1 LKAHPVGIEEAAMLI
16 WIIIALILAFLTL
29 AEVAL
34 GFTIPFVALRSSALF
49 LVILGMA
56 YRIYIMQ
63 RMGEKEDMK
72 RRIKELEDK
81 AREETL
87 TV

>member
-1 LKAHPVGIEEAAMLI
+1 MLI

-29 AEVAL
+29 AEQAL
-34 GFTIPFVALRSSALF
+34 GFTIPFPALRSSGLF
-49 LVILGMA
+49 LVILGMT

-63 RMGEKEDMK
+63 RIGEKEAMK
-72 RRIKELEDK
+72 GRIRELEDK